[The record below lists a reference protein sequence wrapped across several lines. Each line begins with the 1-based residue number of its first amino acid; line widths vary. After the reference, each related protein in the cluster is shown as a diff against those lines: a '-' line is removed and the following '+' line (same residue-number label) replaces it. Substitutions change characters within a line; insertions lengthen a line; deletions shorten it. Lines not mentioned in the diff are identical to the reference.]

1 MEIKLLTKSK
11 NELEF
16 EVIGEKTILNP
27 LKYQLLEDTKVT
39 LADWRIDHPLLANP
53 RFFLKVKEGN
63 PKTILLK
70 AIGALQKDT
79 DSLRKSI
86 EGMKE

>member
-1 MEIKLLTKSK
+1 MEIKVLTKTK

-27 LKYQLLEDTKVT
+27 LKYKLLDDNKVT
-39 LADWRIDHPLLANP
+39 LADWRIDHPLLTNP
-53 RFFLKVKEGN
+53 RFFLKVKEGT

-70 AIGALQKDT
+70 AIKSLKKDT
-79 DSLRKSI
+79 DSLRKAV
-86 EGMKE
+86 EEMKE

>member
-1 MEIKLLTKSK
+1 MEIKILTKNK

-27 LKYQLLEDTKVT
+27 LKYKLLDDNKVT

-70 AIGALQKDT
+70 AIGTLKKDT

-86 EGMKE
+86 EEMKE

>member
-1 MEIKLLTKSK
+1 MEIKILTNKK

-27 LKYQLLEDTKVT
+27 LKYKLLDDNKIT

-70 AIGALQKDT
+70 AVRALKKDT

-86 EGMKE
+86 EEMKK